1 MRYNKKG
8 VLFGISAHTLWG
20 LFPLYWPFLHVA
32 SPLEIVS
39 NRAVWSLVFCF
50 IFLAFGKKLFSTLK
64 LLKNWKVVKTLFI
77 SACLI
82 SINWIVYIYAV
93 NNGKVVQAALGY
105 YINPLVV
112 ISIGTIFLKEKLT
125 KLQWWAIGLAAFG
138 AVVLTIDSGSIPWI
152 AFALAGSWGT
162 YGYVKKQLGLESL
175 VGLAIETLIA
185 LPFYG
190 GYVIYIQ
197 SHGTGHLGASTKLT
211 LLLIGA
217 GLFTAIPLLL
227 FNGAVI
233 RVPYSIMGIFQ
244 YLTPT
249 LTFIIGVWVK
259 HEAMPIGRWIGFFII
274 WIALMALGYDLFK
287 SGSST
292 YNSLTEVD

>member
-8 VLFGISAHTLWG
+8 VLFGISAHTIWG

-50 IFLAFGKKLFSTLK
+50 IFLAIGKKLFSTLK
-64 LLKNWKVVKTLFI
+64 LLLNWKVVKTLFI

-197 SHGTGHLGASTKLT
+197 SHGTGHLGISVKLT

-259 HEAMPIGRWIGFFII
+259 HEAMPTGRWIGFFII
-274 WIALMALGYDLFK
+274 WVALMALGYDLFK
-287 SGSST
+287 SGSAT
-292 YNSLTEVD
+292 DNSLTEVD

>member
-287 SGSST
+287 SGSTT